1 MENKLFGRSCPTC
14 GEIYKE
20 YQIAKIHIGVGVQ
33 LNLTC
38 EQGHKWSEFY
48 ALTYQGYWSNGQ
60 KYNSYGE
67 VENTHD

>member
-1 MENKLFGRSCPTC
+1 MQDKLFGRTCPNC

-20 YQIAKIHIGVGVQ
+20 CQIVKVHVGSGAQ
-33 LNLTC
+33 INLTC

-48 ALTYQGYWSNGQ
+48 NLTYQGYWYKGK

-67 VENTHD
+67 EENV